1 MHAAPFALPVQSP
14 FDRHSTQTSVVVS
27 QKGPAAGPVQ
37 SLLSTHSTHSDVCV
51 LHTGAGALPCAQ
63 SALVV
68 HLGWHPAEGL
78 QASLAGQS
86 APDEHPQLFLNAS
99 QAPPAGLPAQSALV
113 TQPTQ
118 RPVDV
123 LQAVP

>member
-1 MHAAPFALPVQSP
+1 
-14 FDRHSTQTSVVVS
+14 
-27 QKGPAAGPVQ
+27 
-37 SLLSTHSTHSDVCV
+37 V
-51 LHTGAGALPCAQ
+51 LHTGVGALPFAQ

-86 APDEHPQLFLNAS
+86 APDEHPQLFLIVS
-99 QAPPAGLPAQSALV
+99 QVRPAGLPAQSALV
-113 TQPTQ
+113 TQPPQ

-123 LQAVP
+123 LHVVP